1 MIYKEYDI
9 PRTEQIEEYMKMSDQ
24 EREALLK
31 KLLEEDRKE
40 RKERNK

>member
-9 PRTEQIEEYMKMSDQ
+9 PRTEQIEEYMKMTEQ

-31 KLLEEDRKE
+31 KLIEEDRKE
-40 RKERNK
+40 KNK

>member
-9 PRTEQIEEYMKMSDQ
+9 PRTEQIKEYMKMSEQ
-24 EREALLK
+24 EREALLQ

-40 RKERNK
+40 NSK

>member
-9 PRTEQIEEYMKMSDQ
+9 PRTEQIEEYMKMGDA
-24 EREALLK
+24 EREALLQ

-40 RKERNK
+40 NNR